1 MAAREAEV
9 NTRLGTPASPDGPRE
24 GKALR
29 SVPLKTEGTV
39 FY

>member
-9 NTRLGTPASPDGPRE
+9 NTRLGAPAGPQE

-29 SVPLKTEGTV
+29 SVPLKTEGTI